1 MSHAR
6 HSSASHSAPFSPART
21 PRLPGSPTPRLA
33 PAVSLSRGDWSLHR
47 KGAIDQ
53 QRHQR
58 KVREALKANLADI
71 VSEQSLITSDG
82 KKIVRVPI
90 RTLEEYKF
98 RFDRGE
104 QQGVGAGN
112 GDSKVGDVLA
122 RGGRPGPGKG
132 PGAGDQ
138 PGVEYYEADVTMD
151 EIAELVFEDLGL
163 PNLQP
168 KRLREL
174 ESDAIKFTDIRK
186 SGPFASLDKKQTIRR
201 NLQRNARR
209 GAARFGELSTDDLR
223 FRTWEQSVQYEANG
237 VVLAMMDVSGSM
249 GTNEKYLSRAF
260 YFWMVRFLRT
270 KYDRVEIVFIAH
282 HAEAKEVT
290 EEEFFTRGESGGTR
304 ASTAYALALD
314 IVEHRYPPAD
324 WNIYPFH
331 FSDGD
336 NWPSDNETA
345 RTLVERLANVSSMF
359 GYGEIRPARAGYQSS
374 LGHAIAKIEHPKI
387 QRVTLADR
395 SDVYPAL
402 RAFFSLER
410 EESEA
415 NR

>member
-6 HSSASHSAPFSPART
+6 HSSASHSTPFSPART

-209 GAARFGELSTDDLR
+209 GAARFGELSTFASAPGNNR
-223 FRTWEQSVQYEANG
+223 FN
-237 VVLAMMDVSGSM
+237 
-249 GTNEKYLSRAF
+249 
-260 YFWMVRFLRT
+260 T
-270 KYDRVEIVFIAH
+270 KPM
-282 HAEAKEVT
+282 
-290 EEEFFTRGESGGTR
+290 
-304 ASTAYALALD
+304 ASSW
-314 IVEHRYPPAD
+314 R
-324 WNIYPFH
+324 
-331 FSDGD
+331 
-336 NWPSDNETA
+336 
-345 RTLVERLANVSSMF
+345 
-359 GYGEIRPARAGYQSS
+359 
-374 LGHAIAKIEHPKI
+374 
-387 QRVTLADR
+387 
-395 SDVYPAL
+395 
-402 RAFFSLER
+402 
-410 EESEA
+410 
-415 NR
+415 